1 MDQLRNGMP
10 ATLLGA
16 VVWRKSRFSNPS
28 GNCVELAQLPC
39 GGVAVRNS
47 RDPEGPALVYAHGE
61 IDAFIRG
68 VKSGEFDDLTGVIV
82 EE

>member
-10 ATLLGA
+10 AALLGA

-28 GNCVELAQLPC
+28 GNCVETAGLPD
-39 GGVAVRNS
+39 GAIAVRNS
-47 RDPEGPALVYAHGE
+47 RDPQGPVLIYTRME
-61 IDAFIRG
+61 FEAFVHG
-68 VKSGEFDDLTGVIV
+68 VKNGEFDDLAFEVV